1 VSVRSIDMHAHL
13 LVPEVEALVAEHPA
27 KAAEMARMATEMGPA
42 SMAHHQSL
50 MPTYGPKLTD
60 LSTRLADMDA
70 MGVDMHA
77 ISLSPTQY
85 YYWADPELAAQIV
98 EAANRG
104 IREFCAQRPE
114 RFVGLAAVSLQHPK
128 LASEQLRKATAEYDL
143 RGVEISTRIGDVDLA
158 DPSFEVFW
166 QTAEELGSLVF
177 IHPLGCSMGER
188 LAPNYL
194 SNIVGQP
201 AETTVA
207 LSHLIFGGILDR
219 YPALK
224 ICAAHGGGYFPMY
237 ITRADHGYDVRPEI
251 QRLAERPSAYL
262 KRLWYDSLVY
272 TPEAL
277 RNLVD
282 QVGADRIVIGTDYP
296 FDMGMYEP
304 HAQIDAVPD
313 LTEAERDAIRGGNA
327 ASLLNIK

>member
-1 VSVRSIDMHAHL
+1 MSVRSVDMHAHL
-13 LVPEVEALVAEHPA
+13 LVPEVEVLVAEHPA
-27 KAAEMARMATEMGPA
+27 KAQELARMATEMGPE

-50 MPTYGPKLTD
+50 MPSYAPKLTD
-60 LSTRLADMDA
+60 LAVRLADMDA
-70 MGVDMHA
+70 MGIDMQA

-85 YYWADPELAAQIV
+85 YYWAESELASKIV
-98 EAANRG
+98 EVANLG
-104 IREFCAQRPE
+104 IRDFCAQRPD

-128 LASEQLRKATAEYDL
+128 LASEQLRKATAEYGL

-158 DPSFEVFW
+158 DPAFEGFW

-188 LAPNYL
+188 LAPHYL

-207 LSHLIFGGILDR
+207 LSHLVFGGVLDR

-224 ICAAHGGGYFPMY
+224 ICAAHGGGYFPLY
-237 ITRADHGYDVRPEI
+237 ISRADHAYEVRPESHRI
-251 QRLAERPSAYL
+251 AERPSAYL
-262 KRLWYDSLVY
+262 RRLWYDSLVY

-277 RNLVD
+277 GHLVD

-304 HAQIDAVPD
+304 HVPIDAVPD
-313 LTEAERDAIRGGNA
+313 LSDADRDAIRGGNA
-327 ASLLNIK
+327 AFLLDIK